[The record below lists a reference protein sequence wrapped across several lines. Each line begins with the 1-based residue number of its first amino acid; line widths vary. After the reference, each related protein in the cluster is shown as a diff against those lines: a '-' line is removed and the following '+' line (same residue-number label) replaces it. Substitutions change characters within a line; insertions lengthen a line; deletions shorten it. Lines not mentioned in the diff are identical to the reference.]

1 MVEQARRT
9 NDYKSEWVVE
19 KVKNAVLEFEKENGR
34 KPQVACMGLAFKP
47 DIDDLRESPALY
59 ITQAL
64 NETND
69 VVAVEPNIQSFDG
82 LKLVSEEQA
91 DNADILVYLV
101 AHSQFKAHSK
111 SSKTLDF
118 AGLFK

>member
-1 MVEQARRT
+1 
-9 NDYKSEWVVE
+9 
-19 KVKNAVLEFEKENGR
+19 
-34 KPQVACMGLAFKP
+34 MGLAFKP

-64 NETND
+64 SETND
-69 VVAVEPNIQSFDG
+69 VVAVEPNIKSFDG

-118 AGLFK
+118 AGLFKA

>member
-1 MVEQARRT
+1 
-9 NDYKSEWVVE
+9 
-19 KVKNAVLEFEKENGR
+19 
-34 KPQVACMGLAFKP
+34 MGLAFKP

-64 NETND
+64 SETND

-118 AGLFK
+118 AGLFKS